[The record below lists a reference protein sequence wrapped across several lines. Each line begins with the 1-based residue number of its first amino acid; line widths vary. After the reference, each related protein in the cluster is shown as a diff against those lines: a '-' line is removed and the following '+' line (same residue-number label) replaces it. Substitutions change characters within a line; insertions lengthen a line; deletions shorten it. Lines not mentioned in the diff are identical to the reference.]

1 MAPRI
6 RLSPADAAMK
16 RHMDRQAKLAAGKK
30 LRVVT
35 GPRVKAAKYNPY
47 EPNPTGYIKRF

>member
-1 MAPRI
+1 
-6 RLSPADAAMK
+6 
-16 RHMDRQAKLAAGKK
+16 MDRQAKLAAGKK

-35 GPRVKAAKYNPY
+35 GPRTKATKYNPY